1 MKAQNT
7 KNDFNDSHIHRM
19 EGAWSYFG
27 ILQSEAELRLQYL
40 QVDIYNVSPAW
51 RLVTQVT
58 HNHLIPANYYAM
70 LLSPIFR
77 PRARLAGTVVKCL
90 VHSLYSDVNT
100 FIHIHTKKG
109 LKGFMKQYVPEIE
122 NFHTSILGLVFKII
136 QLYFKNKSYIF
147 FLHLVENVS
156 PQRFL

>member
-19 EGAWSYFG
+19 EGAWCYFG

-77 PRARLAGTVVKCL
+77 PRSRLAEAVVKCL

-100 FIHIHTKKG
+100 LYISTQKKG
-109 LKGFMKQYVPEIE
+109 
-122 NFHTSILGLVFKII
+122 
-136 QLYFKNKSYIF
+136 
-147 FLHLVENVS
+147 
-156 PQRFL
+156 